1 LNAAER
7 DSTSV
12 LANAGTQRNVP
23 GAFREGGFND
33 RYTITAWDS
42 MAQSNTDGRVLLS
55 PGPYLA
61 VAETVN
67 EPDFVQATPLQE
79 TGTHANSCPPEGP
92 MDTEDPNGAV
102 TYEKRNIGS
111 SVNVVACFWLLSVLS

>member
-1 LNAAER
+1 MPLNVAALQYLR
-7 DSTSV
+7 MLAPSV
-12 LANAGTQRNVP
+12 SNMP

-33 RYTITAWDS
+33 GYTITAWDS

-55 PGPYLA
+55 PEPYLA

-79 TGTHANSCPPEGP
+79 TGTHANSSPPEGP

-102 TYEKRNIGS
+102 TYEKKET
-111 SVNVVACFWLLSVLS
+111 LEVL